1 MAEGAEVKGMW
12 APKRCFAFTVRAVA
26 SILPFGLAF
35 ASGLVVSRLL
45 PPPDGIVQRL
55 LWWVLASAVAV
66 VVLRAAER
74 CARRLLPLST
84 LLSMTL
90 VFPDHAPS
98 RLRLALRANLKQR
111 LREVEDAAKAGTAQA
126 CAEDLLAMVAAL
138 SRHDRRTVG
147 HSERTRAYAA
157 LLADEVGLDPDESA
171 KLQWA
176 ALLHD
181 IGKLDVPASILN
193 KPGRLDEAERAVIFG
208 HPGAGEV
215 RAAALIAWLG
225 PWANGIWEHHEKFDG
240 TGYPKGLRGS
250 QITYAGRLVAVCDSF
265 EVMAAA
271 RSYKKPMSL
280 AEARTEL
287 VRSSGTH
294 FDPQIVRAFL
304 NISLGELRELAGP
317 FAALAQLPYVA
328 GWLSG
333 AASSVAAAGVVAATM
348 VMVAPASATQ
358 ETPTVAATEAV
369 ATTTTAVTHPS
380 TTTSTAASTTTP
392 TTAPTTAPTTSVLVV
407 TTVATT
413 TAPTTAPPHKTPTT
427 RPVTVVSPTSTPAPT
442 TTVPT
447 TAPAPTTAPPTTT
460 PPTTTPPTTS
470 PATTTATTIAAATQI
485 LVSLKD
491 TRTSPAPAN
500 GASFSKG
507 KDIFVFAIPPL
518 GITSVTFY
526 VDGAFVS
533 DQPVAP
539 YDMMGTRG
547 DGKARPYKL
556 PNTPGTIVVTVV
568 THFSGG
574 GTQSASAT
582 ISFS

>member
-1 MAEGAEVKGMW
+1 VAEDTEVSASW
-12 APKRCFAFTVRAVA
+12 AARRGFALTVRAIVTVV
-26 SILPFGLAF
+26 PFGLAF

-45 PPPDGIVQRL
+45 PPPDGFGQRL

-98 RLRLALRANLKQR
+98 RLRVAMRANLKQR
-111 LREVEDAAKAGTAQA
+111 LREVEVAAIEGTAQA

-157 LLADEVGLDPDESA
+157 LLADEVGLDADESA

-193 KPGRLDEAERAVIFG
+193 KPGQLDDAEREVIFG
-208 HPGAGEV
+208 HPAAGER
-215 RAAALIAWLG
+215 RAAPLIEWLG
-225 PWANGIWEHHEKFDG
+225 PWANGIWEHHEKVDG
-240 TGYPKGLRGS
+240 TGYPRGLRGN
-250 QITYAGRLVAVCDSF
+250 QITYSGRLVAVCDSF

-271 RSYKKPMSL
+271 RSYKKPMPL
-280 AEARTEL
+280 AAARAEL
-287 VRSSGTH
+287 VRSSGSH

-333 AASSVAAAGVVAATM
+333 AASSVAAAGVVAGTM
-348 VMVAPASATQ
+348 VMVAPASASQ
-358 ETPTVAATEAV
+358 ETAAVDTTQLV
-369 ATTTTAVTHPS
+369 VTTTTPVTEPP
-380 TTTSTAASTTTP
+380 TTASTA
-392 TTAPTTAPTTSVLVV
+392 APTTALTIAPTTTPATTALDV
-407 TTVATT
+407 TTVTTAPPTTATPPTTTRPAATT
-413 TAPTTAPPHKTPTT
+413 APATLPPTTAPP
-427 RPVTVVSPTSTPAPT
+427 
-442 TTVPT
+442 T
-447 TAPAPTTAPPTTT
+447 TAAPTTAPPTTA
-460 PPTTTPPTTS
+460 PPTTS
-470 PATTTATTIAAATQI
+470 PATTTTTTVAGATQL
-485 LVSLKD
+485 LVSQNSN
-491 TRTSPAPAN
+491 RSSSVPAN
-500 GASFSKG
+500 GTSFKKG
-507 KDIFVFAIPPL
+507 QNIYVFAIPPL
-518 GITSVTFY
+518 GTTWVTFY
-526 VDGAFVS
+526 IDGVFVKNKFA
-533 DQPVAP
+533 PP
-539 YDMMGTRG
+539 YDMMGTKG
-547 DGKARPYKL
+547 DGKANKYTL
-556 PNTPGTIVVTVV
+556 PGSPGTVTVTVV
-568 THFSGG
+568 THFLLGA
-574 GTQSASAT
+574 TQTTSAT

>member
-1 MAEGAEVKGMW
+1 MAEGTEVSTAW
-12 APKRCFAFTVRAVA
+12 APKRCFAWTVRAVA
-26 SILPFGLAF
+26 TVLPFGLAF

-45 PPPDGIVQRL
+45 PPPDGLAQRL

-84 LLSMTL
+84 LLSMTV

-98 RLRLALRANLKQR
+98 RLRVALRANLKQR
-111 LREVEDAAKAGTAQA
+111 LRDVEVAASEGTAQG

-157 LLADEVGLDPDESA
+157 LLAEEVGLDADESA

-181 IGKLDVPASILN
+181 IGKLDVPATILN
-193 KPGRLDEAERAVIFG
+193 KPGKLDDAERAVIFG
-208 HPGAGEV
+208 HPGAGEL
-215 RAAALIAWLG
+215 RAAPLIAWLG

-240 TGYPKGLRGS
+240 TGYPRGLRGN

-271 RSYKKPMSL
+271 RSYKKPMPL
-280 AEARTEL
+280 AEARAEL

-304 NISLGELRELAGP
+304 NVSLGELRELAGP

-333 AASSVAAAGVVAATM
+333 AASSVAAAGVVAGTM

-358 ETPTVAATEAV
+358 ETATVATATTQPV
-369 ATTTTAVTHPS
+369 ATTTTAVTDPS
-380 TTTSTAASTTTP
+380 TTASTAEPTTALTVAPTTAAATTVVEVTTATTTPP
-392 TTAPTTAPTTSVLVV
+392 TTAPPPKPPTTRPVIAASP
-407 TTVATT
+407 TSTRPPAT
-413 TAPTTAPPHKTPTT
+413 TAPTTAPPTT
-427 RPVTVVSPTSTPAPT
+427 AP
-442 TTVPT
+442 PT
-447 TAPAPTTAPPTTT
+447 TAAPTTAPPTTA
-460 PPTTTPPTTS
+460 PPTTPPPTTAA
-470 PATTTATTIAAATQI
+470 PTTTTTVAGSTQV
-485 LVSLKD
+485 LVSQNSN
-491 TRTSPAPAN
+491 RSSPVPAN
-500 GASFSKG
+500 GASFG
-507 KDIFVFAIPPL
+507 AGQNIYVFAIPPG
-518 GITSVTFY
+518 GITNGHVLHRRRLREGPVRRSLRH
-526 VDGAFVS
+526 DG
-533 DQPVAP
+533 DE
-539 YDMMGTRG
+539 
-547 DGKARPYKL
+547 
-556 PNTPGTIVVTVV
+556 
-568 THFSGG
+568 GG
-574 GTQSASAT
+574 R
-582 ISFS
+582 